1 MREEGGRRERERGG
15 GRKEGGN
22 SSRRKPFSVHSLDP
36 VLWKCEVPGPSD
48 VVGREVADNRVATQQ
63 LAKGEQTEHDGSS
76 SLILQPF
83 RERSTSLHV
92 AQV

>member
-1 MREEGGRRERERGG
+1 MKGGRVRV
-15 GRKEGGN
+15 EGGN

-63 LAKGEQTEHDGSS
+63 LAEGDQTEHDGGS
-76 SLILQPF
+76 SLILQPY
-83 RERSTSLHV
+83 RRRSTSLHV
-92 AQV
+92 ARV

>member
-1 MREEGGRRERERGG
+1 MKGGRVKEKEDRRGKDRSEGGGREEGEREREG

-48 VVGREVADNRVATQQ
+48 VVGREVADN
-63 LAKGEQTEHDGSS
+63 
-76 SLILQPF
+76 
-83 RERSTSLHV
+83 
-92 AQV
+92 